1 MPNVSPIVID
11 NTYFY
16 NIHFISI
23 KRSFEVLD
31 GENAGRVMSGEM
43 ERDII
48 GTYYNYSVEVDADE
62 ATAWEYDYFWQLI
75 SQPKDYHV
83 ITVPY
88 GQDTL
93 TFKAYVTQGSDEL
106 EIMGAKNRWG
116 GLSFNFIAMEP
127 QRRPV

>member
-116 GLSFNFIAMEP
+116 GLSINFIAMEP
-127 QRRPV
+127 QRRPT

>member
-16 NIHFISI
+16 NIHFTSI

-106 EIMGAKNRWG
+106 EYIGNTNRWG
-116 GLSFNFIAMEP
+116 ALGFNFIAMAP
-127 QRRPV
+127 QRRPT